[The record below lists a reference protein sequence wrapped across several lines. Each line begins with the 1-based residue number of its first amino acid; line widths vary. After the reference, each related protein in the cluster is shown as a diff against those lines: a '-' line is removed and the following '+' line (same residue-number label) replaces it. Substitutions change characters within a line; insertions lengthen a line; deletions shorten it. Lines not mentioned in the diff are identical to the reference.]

1 MSLDRHRVRG
11 LTSAIAFFQRFG
23 GPSHRRADHDGDNPA
38 AESGLEAQLYPDWNR
53 QRILEWR
60 GWWREVDRP
69 VLTAS
74 TILVVAGLILAL
86 ASSPNA
92 VGQTLRD
99 PLTYFYRQLAFV
111 AAAGTLCLFVSALS
125 LRGVRRLSLFLA
137 VMMVIALLM
146 LPFFGTIRGGSRRWF
161 DLGPIL
167 VQPSEILK
175 PVLIVLCAFAFQQQA
190 RFGSGP
196 KARLYKLQWQIAG
209 LGLFGVAGALVFF
222 QPDFG
227 QTILMAAAVWTTFFI
242 AGMSWRWGL
251 TTILGGSAALGL
263 VLLATPHAWIRVKEF
278 VSAVG
283 SRQVSR
289 ALDAFGHGGL
299 FGVGPGEGVK
309 KAKIPEAHTDFPF
322 AIFGEEFG
330 FVGCCAILLV
340 FAFLILHGL
349 KRASEAQDNF
359 AKTAAAGLFVLLG
372 AQTFINI
379 GVNLQIIPAKG
390 MTLPFLSYGGSSLIG
405 SALTIGL
412 ALALIRQRRM
422 TH

>member
-1 MSLDRHRVRG
+1 M
-11 LTSAIAFFQRFG
+11 TSAITFFQRFG
-23 GPSHRRADHDGDNPA
+23 WPRHRSDAVDADAQMREIDV
-38 AESGLEAQLYPDWNR
+38 EAQLYPHWNQ
-53 QRILEWR
+53 QRILDWR
-60 GWWREVDRP
+60 GWWQEVDRGI
-69 VLTAS
+69 LIAS
-74 TILVVAGLILAL
+74 VILVVAGLVLAL

-92 VGQTLRD
+92 VGQALRD
-99 PLTYFYRQLAFV
+99 PFAYFYRQLAFV
-111 AAAGTLCLFVSALS
+111 AAAGALCLVVSALS

-137 VMMVIALLM
+137 IMMLIALLL

-209 LGLFGVAGALVFF
+209 LGLFGLVGALVFF

-227 QTILMAAAVWTTFFI
+227 QTVLMAAAVWTTFFI
-242 AGMSWRWGL
+242 AGMSWRWGVL
-251 TTILGGSAALGL
+251 TVLGGPAVVGI
-263 VLLATPHAWIRVKEF
+263 VLFATPHAWVRVKEF
-278 VSAVG
+278 ISDGG

-330 FVGCCAILLV
+330 FIGCCVILTV
-340 FAFLILHGL
+340 FACLILHGL

-412 ALALIRQRRM
+412 ALALVRQRRAM
-422 TH
+422 TFSLNR